1 MSSQC
6 FADYFCV
13 VLRTSMALEYEFDE
27 CAARVEFETVVHMSN
42 IIPKTIC
49 RTLTTNREIMKICN
63 LTFHFF

>member
-1 MSSQC
+1 
-6 FADYFCV
+6 
-13 VLRTSMALEYEFDE
+13 MALEYEFDE

-42 IIPKTIC
+42 TIPKMIC